1 MDYVK
6 INVDAAFREETMSG
20 GWGAIGRDSTA
31 EVCVAVAGILTWPT
45 AMHAETAALTN
56 ATQVAKQM
64 GIGRVIFETDYLN
77 LKQAMTMSDYSFS
90 LLKNLISDLKF
101 KL

>member
-31 EVCVAVAGILTWPT
+31 EVCVAVAGILQNV
-45 AMHAETAALTN
+45 AYCN
-56 ATQVAKQM
+56 ACRDSSVDERYA
-64 GIGRVIFETDYLN
+64 GC
-77 LKQAMTMSDYSFS
+77 
-90 LLKNLISDLKF
+90 
-101 KL
+101 